1 MQTTT
6 TEFNAVADV
15 AALNDIDLLAILD
28 QQAKKIA
35 TQIKTLK
42 DNLANNL
49 GEGKHRGDTYG
60 VRITIEDREGSV
72 DYKALCK
79 AYGITDEQLATFR
92 GKGTAVIKVC
102 PTA

>member
-6 TEFNAVADV
+6 TEFNAVATI
-15 AALNDIDLLAILD
+15 ALNDIDLLATLD

-35 TQIKTLK
+35 AQIKTLK
-42 DNLANNL
+42 DNLANTL

-102 PTA
+102 PIA

>member
-6 TEFNAVADV
+6 TEFNAVATV
-15 AALNDIDLLAILD
+15 ALNDIDLLATLD

-79 AYGITDEQLATFR
+79 AYGITDEQLAAFR

>member
-6 TEFNAVADV
+6 TEFNAVATV
-15 AALNDIDLLAILD
+15 AINDIDRLALLD
-28 QQAKKIA
+28 QQAKALA

-42 DNLANNL
+42 DNLANQL

-79 AYGITDEQLATFR
+79 AYGITDDQLAAFR
-92 GKGTAVIKVC
+92 GKGSAVIKVC

>member
-6 TEFNAVADV
+6 TEFNAVATV
-15 AALNDIDLLAILD
+15 ALNDIDLLATLD

-35 TQIKTLK
+35 AQIKTLK
-42 DNLANNL
+42 DNLANTL

-79 AYGITDEQLATFR
+79 AYGITDEQLAAFR